1 MTKNNQLVV
10 ISPFISL
17 QVCFYFV
24 LKDVSIFTIS
34 FVVFFSFYLTFYF
47 DILFCSFF
55 LRTKKTIVTEI
66 CKTRYPIND

>member
-1 MTKNNQLVV
+1 MTENNQLVV

-34 FVVFFSFYLTFYF
+34 FVVFFFLSILPFILIFYSFVF
-47 DILFCSFF
+47 
-55 LRTKKTIVTEI
+55 
-66 CKTRYPIND
+66 

>member
-1 MTKNNQLVV
+1 MTENNQLVV

-34 FVVFFSFYLTFYF
+34 FVVFFFLSILPFILIFYSF
-47 DILFCSFF
+47 LFSKSEKNHC
-55 LRTKKTIVTEI
+55 
-66 CKTRYPIND
+66 D